1 MASTQTLHAALP
13 RAAASWAGLALL
25 AGLLVLA
32 VALTRPPL
40 PGDPAVTQV
49 LDRILLWQSLL
60 PRAVTAVLAGAALG
74 LSGVLLQRVL
84 RNPIADPSTLG
95 IASGAQLA
103 LTVAAAYA
111 PAFIAFSRE
120 GVALAGG
127 LAAVGIILGLS
138 WRRGLDPITV
148 VLSGMVI
155 SLVAA
160 ALSATVILAKGEY
173 VLSLFIWG
181 AGSLNQQSWDAAL
194 ALLPRLGLGFAAA
207 FILLRPLSVLG
218 LDDTGA
224 RSLGLAL
231 HRARLAVLAVA
242 VWLAATVTAEV
253 GIIGFIGLA
262 APALARIAGARTP
275 QQLLIAAPAIGAI
288 ILSLA
293 DSAVQLLGSGTAD
306 LAPTGAATALLGG
319 PLLLWLLPR
328 VRMVPPRAQAGLPA
342 AALRRIGQ
350 PWLIAAGLAGA
361 TFLFVLLTL
370 ALGRGPDGWS
380 LATGTLFG
388 ELLPFRGPRIVAA
401 GAAGAMLGAAG
412 TLMQR
417 LTGNPLAGP
426 EVLGVSA
433 GGGVGLA
440 VVLFLVP
447 VLNPLYLILGIAAGS
462 LAVLLIMLALAAR
475 SGFGPERLL
484 LAGIAMGALCMA
496 LISTVLAQGDMRAYA
511 LLIWMSGSTNRV
523 GEIEAWTGALAAIVL
538 IAPLFLLRRWLEILP
553 LGGGTARGIGLG
565 LTRSR
570 LTLASFSAVLTGFAS
585 FLIGPLSLIGLIAPH
600 LARLVGFARGSHQ
613 LLAAVLIGAVTMI
626 LADWLSRIV
635 AFPYQVPVGLFAAL
649 IGGPYL
655 IWLLS
660 RGDAQDG

>member
-1 MASTQTLHAALP
+1 MVDAPAMP
-13 RAAASWAGLALL
+13 RASAAWAGLALAAAVL
-25 AGLLVLA
+25 FAAVLA
-32 VALTRPPL
+32 TRPPL
-40 PGDPAVTQV
+40 PGDPALTQA
-49 LDRILLWQSLL
+49 LERILLWHSLV
-60 PRAVTAVLAGAALG
+60 PRAVTALLCGAALG
-74 LSGVLLQRVL
+74 LSGALLQRVL

-103 LTVAAAYA
+103 LTVAIAFA
-111 PAFIAFSRE
+111 PALIAFSRE
-120 GVALAGG
+120 AVALAGG
-127 LAAVGIILGLS
+127 AAAVAIVLALS
-138 WRRGLDPITV
+138 ARRGLDPVTV
-148 VLSGMVI
+148 VLCGMVV

-194 ALLPRLGLGFAAA
+194 ALAPRLALGAAA
-207 FILLRPLSVLG
+207 AVLLLRPLTVLG
-218 LDDTGA
+218 LDESSA

-231 HRARLAVLAVA
+231 ATTRFLVLGIA

-253 GIIGFIGLA
+253 GIIGFVGLA
-262 APALARIAGARTP
+262 APALARLAGARTP
-275 QQLLIAAPAIGAI
+275 RQMLLAAPALGALL
-288 ILSLA
+288 LSLT
-293 DSAVQLLGSGTAD
+293 DSAVQLLGSGVAD

-328 VRMVPPRAQAGLPA
+328 VRVAAPAQASPLAGPRRRSRHIG
-342 AALRRIGQ
+342 ALSLLLAIGALL
-350 PWLIAAGLAGA
+350 LIA
-361 TFLFVLLTL
+361 VTL

-380 LATGTLFG
+380 LATGALFAD
-388 ELLPFRGPRIVAA
+388 LLPFRGPRIVAA

-426 EVLGVSA
+426 EVLGISA

-440 VVLFLVP
+440 VALFLASAAQ
-447 VLNPLYLILGIAAGS
+447 PLAMILGIASGS
-462 LAVLLIMLALAAR
+462 LLVLLIMLALSAR

-496 LISTVLAQGDMRAYA
+496 LISTVLAQGDMRAYM
-511 LLIWMSGSTNRV
+511 LLVWLSGSTNRV
-523 GEIEAWTGALAAIVL
+523 GATEAMVGALAAAVL
-538 IAPLFLLRRWLEILP
+538 IAPAFLSWRWLDILP
-553 LGGGTARGIGLG
+553 LGTGTGRSLG
-565 LTRSR
+565 LPLTGSR
-570 LTLASFSAVLTGFAS
+570 LALAALAALLTGFAS

-600 LARLVGFARGSHQ
+600 LARLAGFARGRQ
-613 LLAAVLIGAVTMI
+613 QLAASVAIGCGVMI
-626 LADWLSRIV
+626 LADWLARIV

-655 IWLLS
+655 VWLLG
-660 RGDAQDG
+660 RGDTRHG

>member
-1 MASTQTLHAALP
+1 MAETLPLR
-13 RAAASWAGLALL
+13 RAPLAWAGAASL
-25 AGLLVLA
+25 AGLLALA
-32 VALTRPPL
+32 VVLTRPTL
-40 PGDPAVTQV
+40 PGEPAVTRPLEQ
-49 LDRILLWQSLL
+49 ILLWHSLL
-60 PRAVTAVLAGAALG
+60 PRIVTALLAGAALG
-74 LSGVLLQRVL
+74 LSGALLQRVL

-95 IASGAQLA
+95 IVSGAQLA
-103 LTVAAAYA
+103 LTVATAYA
-111 PAFIAFSRE
+111 PALIAVSRE
-120 GVALAGG
+120 ATALIGG
-127 LAAVGIILGLS
+127 LAVVGIVLGLS

-181 AGSLNQQSWDAAL
+181 AGSLNQQSWDAVLAL
-194 ALLPRLGLGFAAA
+194 APRLALGLLAALL
-207 FILLRPLSVLG
+207 LLRPLGLLG
-218 LDDTGA
+218 LDDRSA

-231 HRARLAVLAVA
+231 HSARLLVIAVA
-242 VWLAATVTAEV
+242 VWLAATVTAEIGV
-253 GIIGFIGLA
+253 IGFVGLA
-262 APALARIAGARTP
+262 APAFARIAGARTP
-275 QQLLIAAPAIGAI
+275 RQILFAAPVIGAI
-288 ILSLA
+288 ILSLT
-293 DSAVQLLGSGTAD
+293 DSAVQLLGSGAAD

-328 VRMVPPRAQAGLPA
+328 VRMVLRTQAGLPPA
-342 AALRRIGQ
+342 LLRRVAQ
-350 PWLIAAGLAGA
+350 PSRAFAWLAGV
-361 TFLFVLLTL
+361 TILLAFGAL
-370 ALGRGPDGWS
+370 ALGRDPDGWAIAS
-380 LATGTLFG
+380 GALFSD
-388 ELLPFRGPRIVAA
+388 LLPFRGPRIAA
-401 GAAGAMLGAAG
+401 ACAAGAMLGAAG

-440 VVLFLVP
+440 VTLVLVP
-447 VLNPLYLILGIAAGS
+447 VVSPLALVLGIAIGS
-462 LAVLLIMLALAAR
+462 LAVLLIMLVLAAR

-496 LISTVLAQGDMRAYA
+496 LISTALAQGDLRAY
-511 LLIWMSGSTNRV
+511 LLLVWMSGSTNRV
-523 GEIEAWTGALAAIVL
+523 GGIEAWTGAIAAIVL
-538 IAPLFLLRRWLEILP
+538 VAPLFLFWRWLDILP
-553 LGGGTARGIGLG
+553 LGAGASRGVGLR
-565 LTRSR
+565 LSLSR
-570 LTLASFSAVLTGFAS
+570 LTLAVFGALLTGFAS

-600 LARLVGFARGSHQ
+600 LARLAGFARGNHQ
-613 LLAAVLIGAVTMI
+613 LLAAVLIGGATMI

-660 RGDAQDG
+660 RGETND